1 MPFLATVGR
10 VKGSVHLNDKKKTV
24 SSSGI
29 LSHWCGFICPGLKV
43 PFLVPCHH
51 PNTLRKK
58 STKTPAATFL
68 AGGEDTCGRDL
79 TDEYLEL
86 FLGRRDRAGIKKNWF
101 SFPLTDCHHP
111 RYGVN
116 IKTVRSGCGER
127 KGLSFLSSHRDVCV
141 SCPLWCVVESNKRW
155 QRRKGKYLVISSM
168 PFTQLI
174 PCLISSLAS
183 SRAHFIMSGETSQS
197 ETRVI
202 NTVIR
207 RCSLC
212 PSWKAKDF
220 AILQR

>member
-1 MPFLATVGR
+1 MI
-10 VKGSVHLNDKKKTV
+10 KKKTV

-101 SFPLTDCHHP
+101 SFPLLWLIVIIPDMVLTLRLLDQFVGKGKDYHSCHRTEMSVSHAP
-111 RYGVN
+111 CGVLLNPIKDDSDVKVN
-116 IKTVRSGCGER
+116 I
-127 KGLSFLSSHRDVCV
+127 
-141 SCPLWCVVESNKRW
+141 
-155 QRRKGKYLVISSM
+155 
-168 PFTQLI
+168 
-174 PCLISSLAS
+174 
-183 SRAHFIMSGETSQS
+183 
-197 ETRVI
+197 
-202 NTVIR
+202 
-207 RCSLC
+207 
-212 PSWKAKDF
+212 
-220 AILQR
+220 